1 MLFYV
6 YLHNFMYQQA
16 NIWKKDT
23 YTYQTQLPPAEAG
36 GLLWPEGHFL
46 RLKVACRLKPVLL
59 RLKSPKS
66 TT

>member
-23 YTYQTQLPPAEAG
+23 YTYQIKAVQE
-36 GLLWPEGHFL
+36 
-46 RLKVACRLKPVLL
+46 
-59 RLKSPKS
+59 SYS
-66 TT
+66 